1 MFLLFF
7 KKNVF
12 SLRSKCAAARN
23 VLLRRMCMLCVSAKG
38 CTSEQS
44 DHIAQSAPHY
54 AKRIT
59 LKIFVI
65 LQKFLKMAFLTEDLV
80 FGPIHSRRLGNSL
93 GVNLLPKVGKICT
106 FNCVYCECGWNPEK
120 RDEKARLATPQ
131 EYEQTLANALKSLV
145 GTPKEPD
152 SITFSGNGEPT
163 LHPSFPEIIDITIKL
178 RDKYVPKA
186 VISVLT
192 NGTNIHKDE
201 IFKAL
206 QKVDNNICK
215 LDGGT
220 LDTIKK
226 INLPNVNI
234 DLERYIDNLQ
244 RFEGQVIIQTLFLRG
259 EHNGLTIDNTTDEE
273 VNLWLSHLKK
283 INPRKTMIYV
293 IDRETPEKNLEKL
306 SSEEMSQIADKV
318 KALGLNVESYS

>member
-1 MFLLFF
+1 
-7 KKNVF
+7 
-12 SLRSKCAAARN
+12 
-23 VLLRRMCMLCVSAKG
+23 
-38 CTSEQS
+38 
-44 DHIAQSAPHY
+44 
-54 AKRIT
+54 
-59 LKIFVI
+59 
-65 LQKFLKMAFLTEDLV
+65 MAFLSEDLV

-106 FNCVYCECGWNPEK
+106 FNCVYCECGWNPEH

-131 EYEQTLANALKSLV
+131 EYEQTLENALKSLV
-145 GTPKEPD
+145 GTAKEPD

-163 LHPSFPEIIDITIKL
+163 LHPNFPEIIDITIKL

-192 NGTNIHKDE
+192 NGTNIHNEK

-220 LDTIKK
+220 IDVINKV
-226 INLPNVNI
+226 NLPNVKIN
-234 DLERYIDNLQ
+234 LEQYITDLQ
-244 RFEGQVIIQTLFLRG
+244 RFNGQVIIQTLFLRG
-259 EHNGLTIDNTTDEE
+259 EHNGQIIDNTTEE
-273 VNLWLSHLKK
+273 EINLWLGHLKK

-306 SSEEMSQIADKV
+306 STEEMSKIADRV
-318 KALGLNVESYS
+318 KSLGLNVEYYS

>member
-1 MFLLFF
+1 
-7 KKNVF
+7 
-12 SLRSKCAAARN
+12 
-23 VLLRRMCMLCVSAKG
+23 
-38 CTSEQS
+38 
-44 DHIAQSAPHY
+44 
-54 AKRIT
+54 
-59 LKIFVI
+59 
-65 LQKFLKMAFLTEDLV
+65 MAFLTEDLV

-93 GVNLLPKVGKICT
+93 GVNLLPKIGKICT

-120 RDEKARLATPQ
+120 RDEHAKLPTPQ
-131 EYEQTLANALKSLV
+131 EYEQTLEDALKNLV

-163 LHPSFPEIIDITIKL
+163 LHPNFPEIIDITVRL

-192 NGTNIHKDE
+192 NGTRIHDE
-201 IFKAL
+201 KVFKAL

-220 LDTIKK
+220 VDIINKV
-226 INLPNVNI
+226 NLPNVKIN
-234 DLERYIDNLQ
+234 LEQYIKDLQ

-259 EHNGLTIDNTTDEE
+259 EHNGVKFDNTTDEE
-273 VNLWLSHLKK
+273 ISLWLEHLKK
-283 INPRKTMIYV
+283 IKPRKTMIYV

-306 SSEEMSQIADKV
+306 STDEMSKIAEKV
-318 KALGLNVESYS
+318 KSLGLNVEFYS